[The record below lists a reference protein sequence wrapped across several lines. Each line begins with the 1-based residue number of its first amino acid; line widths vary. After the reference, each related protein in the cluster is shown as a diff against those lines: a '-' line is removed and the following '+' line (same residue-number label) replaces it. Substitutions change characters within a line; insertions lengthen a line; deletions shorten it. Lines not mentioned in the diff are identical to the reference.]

1 VATVRIGVLS
11 SPESWYLADLRRAAG
26 SQHKVTQLNWRDIG
40 AAVGDDAPAVSASG
54 ADLATLDLKTLD
66 ALIVRTMPPG
76 SLEQVIFRM
85 DALGQLAAAG
95 LLVINSPRAIEVAVD
110 KYLALCRLSA
120 AGITVPRTRVCQT
133 PSDALR
139 AMTDLGGDVVVKPLF
154 GSEGRGLFRL
164 NDAALAERAFGLL
177 APLGSVL
184 YVQEFVPHAGYDL
197 RLLVIGSRVLAMR
210 RHAIDD
216 WRTNLSLGGRA
227 EPAEINDEL
236 AALAHR
242 AAAAVG
248 ARHAGVD
255 VLTGPDGR
263 NFVLE
268 VNAVPGWKGLSASL
282 EIDVAQ
288 LVLADT
294 ASLIYPKN

>member
-26 SQHKVTQLNWRDIG
+26 TQHEVTQLNWRDIA

-54 ADLATLDLKTLD
+54 VDMASLDLTTLD

-85 DALGQLAAAG
+85 DALGQLTAAG

-133 PSDALR
+133 PGDALH
-139 AMTDLGGDVVVKPLF
+139 AMKELGGDVVVKPLF

-164 NDAALAERAFGLL
+164 NDPALAERAFALL

-184 YVQEFVPHAGYDL
+184 YVQEFVQHAGFDL

-227 EPAEINDEL
+227 EPAEIDDEL
-236 AALAHR
+236 AALAHK
-242 AAAAVG
+242 AADAVG

-255 VLTGPDGR
+255 VLTAPDGR
-263 NFVLE
+263 YFVLE
-268 VNAVPGWKGLSASL
+268 VNAVPGWKGLSAAL

-288 LVLADT
+288 MVLADT
-294 ASLIYPKN
+294 ASLMYPKN

>member
-1 VATVRIGVLS
+1 VTNVRIGILS

-26 SQHKVTQLNWRDIG
+26 SQHKIAQLNWRDI
-40 AAVGDDAPAVSASG
+40 AAGVGDDAPAVSAAG
-54 ADLATLDLKTLD
+54 IDLAALD

-95 LLVINSPRAIEVAVD
+95 LPVINSPRAIEVAVD
-110 KYLALCRLSA
+110 KYLALCRLRA
-120 AGITVPRTRVCQT
+120 AGIDVPRTRVCQT
-133 PSDALR
+133 PGDALR
-139 AMTDLGGDVVVKPLF
+139 AMTELGGDVVVKPLF

-164 NDAALAERAFGLL
+164 NDPALAERAFGLL

-184 YVQEFVPHAGYDL
+184 YVQEFVPHAGFDL
-197 RLLVIGSRVLAMR
+197 RLLVIGSRVFAMR

-227 EPAEINDEL
+227 EPAEIDDEL

-242 AAAAVG
+242 AADAVG

-255 VLTGPDGR
+255 LLTGPNGR
-263 NFVLE
+263 HFVLE
-268 VNAVPGWKGLSASL
+268 VNAVPGWKGLSSAL

-288 LVLADT
+288 VVLADI